1 MWSLDVTWQSINV
14 MSSLPQELQALILA
28 EWWLSLKVFLL
39 PSHMSLWSFDHY
51 ILFYKACE
59 HQIQQSGDLGSHP
72 TVTWPLINLSL
83 DAMWQTRTVTYQLL
97 QELLRVLIK
106 VTGSH
111 PLNHMIFS
119 LCGQMRSQDK
129 LKSLYLLFH
138 QKFVHQTLKG
148 RGSGWGAPSYQV
160 ILPLNYKIT
169 CKRNIQIQ
177 IQIFILLDS
186 RTTKFG
192 WMDACNEA

>member
-83 DAMWQTRTVTYQLL
+83 DAMWQIRTATYQLL

-106 VTGSH
+106 GDGLPPIKSYDLFLMWSDEVTWQIKIFISPFPPKVSPPNFQGSRFR
-111 PLNHMIFS
+111 M
-119 LCGQMRSQDK
+119 
-129 LKSLYLLFH
+129 
-138 QKFVHQTLKG
+138 
-148 RGSGWGAPSYQV
+148 RGSQLPSH
-160 ILPLNYKIT
+160 IT
-169 CKRNIQIQ
+169 
-177 IQIFILLDS
+177 
-186 RTTKFG
+186 T
-192 WMDACNEA
+192 